1 MNQYELIVLFHP
13 DLEID
18 IDNPITKLEQ
28 LIESAGGKI
37 VKRDNWGKRRLAY
50 KIKTEE
56 FGVYVYF
63 EILLPPTKVRDIES
77 SIIINEEIIR
87 HLLIKRDSKAEKP
100 KSKKVKPK
108 TTQAKAITTKP
119 KVKTTT
125 NKTKSRKEREKK

>member
-28 LIESAGGKI
+28 LIESVGGKI

-50 KIKTEE
+50 KIKAEE

-63 EILLPPTKVRDIES
+63 EILLPPTKVRDIEG

-87 HLLIKRDSKAEKP
+87 HLLIKRDLKAEKP
-100 KSKKVKPK
+100 KTKKAKLK
-108 TTQAKAITTKP
+108 TTQAKVVATKS
-119 KVKTTT
+119 
-125 NKTKSRKEREKK
+125 KTKTVTKKLKTVKKEK